1 MVRRKISRKT
11 PGYLRFSLWI
21 VFLAIIVGL
30 FFTIKLY
37 KAIFSPS
44 VELSDTETS
53 VFYIPTGSDFEH
65 VVSDLIKHG
74 IIDDKQSFVWLAEK
88 KNYPNRVKPG
98 RYRLQD
104 NMSNNDLLNLLR
116 SGRQE
121 PVKLS
126 FHNIRTLNDL
136 AAKVSEFI
144 EPDSASLANYLNQK
158 DVASEF
164 GFTHES
170 FPAMFIPNSYEF
182 YWTSTTEDFAERM
195 KREYVAFWSKGRS
208 KKAENLGLSEVEVSV
223 LASIVEQE
231 SLHADENPIIAGV
244 FINRIK
250 QGIPLQSDPTIIYA
264 WQDYS
269 IRRVLNKHKNI
280 DSPYNTYKVRG
291 LPPGPICIPS
301 IAAIDGVLNYDKH
314 NYLYFCAKADFSGY
328 HSFARNLSQHNKNAR
343 LYQQALDKRKIYK

>member
-21 VFLAIIVGL
+21 VFIAIIVGL
-30 FFTIKLY
+30 VFTIKLY
-37 KAIFSPS
+37 KAVFSPS
-44 VELSDTETS
+44 VELSDAESS
-53 VFYIPTGSDFEH
+53 VFYIPTGSDFEY
-65 VVSDLIKHG
+65 VVSSLIEQG
-74 IIDDKQSFVWLAEK
+74 MIEDKQSFEWLAEK

-98 RYRLQD
+98 RYRLKT

-116 SGRQE
+116 SGLQE
-121 PVKLS
+121 PVRLS

-136 AAKVSEFI
+136 AAKVSGFI
-144 EPDSASLANYLNQK
+144 EPDSASLANYLNRA

-182 YWTSTTEDFAERM
+182 YWTTTEEEFAKRM

-208 KKAENLGLSEVEVSV
+208 QKAASLGFTEKEVSV

-231 SLHADENPIIAGV
+231 SLHDDENPVIAGV

-264 WQDYS
+264 LQDFS
-269 IRRVLNKHKNI
+269 IRRVLNKHKKI

-301 IAAIDGVLNYDKH
+301 IAAIDGVLNYKQH
-314 NYLYFCAKADFSGY
+314 NYLYFCAKPDFSGY

-343 LYQQALDKRKIYK
+343 LYQQALDQRKIYK

>member
-11 PGYLRFSLWI
+11 PGYLRISLWI
-21 VFLAIIVGL
+21 VFLAIVVGL
-30 FFTIKLY
+30 VFTFRLY
-37 KAIFSPS
+37 KAIFKPS
-44 VELSDTETS
+44 VELSDSESS
-53 VFYIPTGSDFEH
+53 VFYIPTGSNFED
-65 VVSDLIKHG
+65 VTGDLIKDG

-98 RYRLQD
+98 RYRLEN

-116 SGRQE
+116 SGKQE

-126 FHNIRTLNDL
+126 FHNIRTLNEL
-136 AAKVSEFI
+136 AKRVSEYI
-144 EPDSASLANYLNQK
+144 EPDSASMSNYLNRD
-158 DVASEF
+158 DVAAEF

-182 YWTSTTEDFAERM
+182 YWTTTEEEFAKRM

-208 KKAENLGLSEVEVSV
+208 QKAEELDLSEVEVSV

-231 SLHADENPIIAGV
+231 SLHNDENPIIAGV

-269 IRRVLNKHKNI
+269 IRRVLNKHKKIN
-280 DSPYNTYKVRG
+280 SPYNTYKVRG

-301 IAAIDGVLNYDKH
+301 ISAIDGVLNYKQH

-328 HSFARNLSQHNKNAR
+328 HSFARTLSQHNKNAR
-343 LYQQALDKRKIYK
+343 LYQQALDQRKIYK